1 MGNGKRTAAACIGT
15 GLLASLTLSGVTPAL
30 AHSNGLAATQT
41 AHHSLPLIMQDGK
54 LVPTTDADKE
64 FVDSAVS
71 LLRSLRT
78 EEDPAP
84 PVENTDGTDGGTTT
98 EGGTG
103 SDAATDGTG
112 SGATDNTGAT
122 PADGTGS
129 GTGTD
134 TETPDLNSPEI
145 EEAANELARLLAEAL
160 GRNNATQLPDPLDFE
175 NQPADPITHLI
186 PAAADRFKQA
196 DGSYNIGR
204 PTPGGPGAGNA
215 VAGLEEFYEQKITWG
230 ACNPFDPSGSG
241 AYSSEEVEC
250 GYLIVPVDYKN
261 PGGATA
267 AIALMKVKAKNPDA
281 RIGSIFMDPGGPGG
295 SGVESIFNSVEANSE
310 VRDKFDLIGFDPRGV
325 SSSLPMIRC
334 KSSAAFDAQ
343 RQGSDMLTAAQR
355 DQVLEHNTA
364 ACYENT
370 GKGFGIAGADFLPHV
385 GTVNVIKDLD
395 IARAAVG
402 DNKINYLGYSYG
414 TSIGYQYAM
423 EFPDNIRT
431 LVLDAVVN
439 PFENSPEEAAK
450 YAEYTATTSGTV
462 SSELSQIQ
470 GFQSTFE
477 QFLLKCATEGFDGT
491 PCALG
496 TSTDINTLM
505 AEYQKLSQKA
515 WGSTVY
521 KGRDGRVLS
530 FDDFTQATILSMYN
544 ENFWKYLNTGLTQ
557 IKTNNNATLMLLL
570 ADLYYSR
577 DSTTNLYS
585 YSDSAFQTIWCTDSG
600 TSPEGND
607 PAASTALTMEQFKVA
622 PFTDPGKNEDGSQ
635 RGLEPAK
642 DWCTFYKNQHTLP
655 QGKSLKAMPNI
666 LFISTSYD
674 PSTPYQDGVVAAAGA
689 GGTLLSVAGNDHAAY
704 DFGADD
710 CVAQITNRYF
720 VDIVVP
726 TDITGPEADN
736 AKDLYSNVITG
747 TQCRVDS
754 FRAATAATDVT
765 TGAGS
770 EVEITVTGLVR
781 NTAYGVELPEGFTLA
796 APVVANVDGTAT
808 FTVKVPANAAA
819 QEFTYTV
826 KPADAAANDPV
837 VKATGKIIVV
847 AKEAPVTPEQNTT
860 ATKPAAQGK
869 AGGKQPLAK
878 TGADFGVGAIA
889 LAAVALAA
897 TGAGV
902 AARARRR
909 G

>member
-30 AHSNGLAATQT
+30 AHSNGLTAAQT

-54 LVPTTDADKE
+54 LVPTTGADKA

-71 LLRSLRT
+71 LLRSLHT
-78 EEDPAP
+78 EEDTVP
-84 PVENTDGTDGGTTT
+84 PGENSDGTDGTTA

-103 SDAATDGTG
+103 TATATDGTSSSG
-112 SGATDNTGAT
+112 S
-122 PADGTGS
+122 DGTGTNTADS
-129 GTGTD
+129 PGTN
-134 TETPDLNSPEI
+134 TEDSDGNGP
-145 EEAANELARLLAEAL
+145 AAEDAADELSRLLTEAL
-160 GRNNATQLPDPLDFE
+160 SRNNPNQLPDPLDFD
-175 NQPADPITHLI
+175 NQQADPITHLI

-204 PTPGGPGAGNA
+204 PAPGGPGAGNA

-230 ACNPFDPSGSG
+230 DCGPFDPSGAG
-241 AYSSEEVEC
+241 AYASEDVEC

-295 SGVESIFNSVEANSE
+295 SGVERIFDSVTASSE

-355 DQVLEHNTA
+355 DKVLEQNTA

-370 GKGFGIAGADFLPHV
+370 GKGFGIAGADFIPHV
-385 GTVNVIKDLD
+385 GTINVIKDLD

-431 LVLDAVVN
+431 MVLDAVVN
-439 PFENSPEEAAK
+439 PFENNPEEAAK

-477 QFLLKCATEGFDGT
+477 QFLLKCAAEGFEDT

-496 TSTDINTLM
+496 TSTDLNTLM

-515 WGSTVY
+515 WGSNVY

-530 FDDFTQATILSMYN
+530 FEDFTQATILSMYS
-544 ENFWKYLNTGLTQ
+544 ESFWKYLNIGLTQ
-557 IKTNNNATLMLLL
+557 IKNNNNATMMLIL
-570 ADLYYSR
+570 ADIYYSR
-577 DSTTNLYS
+577 DSKTNLYS

-600 TSPEGND
+600 TSPDGND
-607 PAASTALTMEQFKVA
+607 PAAATALTQEQYKVA
-622 PFTDPGKNEDGSQ
+622 PFTDPGKNEDGTQ
-635 RGLEPAK
+635 RGLEPSK

-655 QGKSLKAMPNI
+655 QGKTLKAMPNI

-736 AKDLYSNVITG
+736 AKDLYSNVING

-754 FRAATAATDVT
+754 FRATTAAADVT

-770 EVEITVTGLVR
+770 EVEITATGLVR
-781 NTAYGVELPEGFTLA
+781 NTAYDVELPAGFTLA
-796 APVVANVDGTAT
+796 TPVVANVDGTAT

-819 QEFTYTV
+819 QQFTYTV

-837 VKATGKIIVV
+837 VQVTGKINVV
-847 AKEAPVTPEQNTT
+847 AQETPVTPEQNTT
-860 ATKPAAQGK
+860 ATKPVAQGK

-878 TGADFGVGAIA
+878 TGADFGLGAIA
-889 LAAVALAA
+889 LAAIALAA